1 MTLSGPGAV
10 RRLDVKLHA
19 GDFDQALR
27 STVLRISF
35 DGNETVLGTG
45 RRLFSEAGTVFLRFQ
60 TFYTEV
66 TSDSLFSCFWV
77 VPYQKDCRIAL
88 QNVGTDEVEASLTAY
103 TSAWKWDERSMYFGA
118 GGRSSLICIPVQIRI
133 SLRQTT
139 TLK

>member
-35 DGNETVLGTG
+35 DGNETVWVPVGDFFG
-45 RRLFSEAGTVFLRFQ
+45 SGNRLSPFQ

-77 VPYQKDCRIAL
+77 MPIRKIAGLHCRM
-88 QNVGTDEVEASLTAY
+88 
-103 TSAWKWDERSMYFGA
+103 W
-118 GGRSSLICIPVQIRI
+118 GRTR
-133 SLRQTT
+133 LR
-139 TLK
+139 LL